1 MSETVEKSEV
11 KKPRKST
18 TKKPTSPKAKAEPKE
33 EAVTVAMQDQ
43 SMPMTQM
50 EMMMQQMAQMQ
61 QMMAQQQAIINGMM
75 QQQVAPTQTIEEE
88 PKESRV
94 RKTSGKS
101 KGVTKA
107 QLRRKYKDT
116 DVFLVSTVPGS
127 CSYIGR
133 NGYSYVWN
141 YMGDV
146 QAVPVEDVLN
156 MPEIWLTSPWVGID
170 EEDNDEQLIDDL
182 VTCLHLESIYE
193 HLYILNELEGN
204 INEVDVEKVK
214 EIVAKSKDTTLA
226 KDIASIVQEKIKK
239 GELTNFHTITDFEK
253 ILKCNFKK
261 DND

>member
-1 MSETVEKSEV
+1 MTENKEVVETP
-11 KKPRKST
+11 KKT
-18 TKKPTSPKAKAEPKE
+18 TAKKTSPKKPAAKKDQVAPVQEQQAEVDVMK
-33 EAVTVAMQDQ
+33 
-43 SMPMTQM
+43 
-50 EMMMQQMAQMQ
+50 AQMDALM
-61 QMMAQQQAIINGMM
+61 QMMAQQQALINNML
-75 QQQVAPTQTIEEE
+75 QQQVAPAQTIVEE
-88 PKESRV
+88 PKETRV
-94 RKTSGKS
+94 RKTSGKT
-101 KGVTKA
+101 KGITKA

-116 DVFLVSTVPGS
+116 DVFLVSVVPGS
-127 CSYIGR
+127 CTYTGR
-133 NGYSYVWN
+133 NGYTYSWS

-193 HLYILNELEGN
+193 HLYILTELESN

-214 EIVAKSKDTTLA
+214 EIVTKSKDSTLV
-226 KDIASIVQEKIKK
+226 KDISSIVQEKIKK

-253 ILKCNFKK
+253 ILECNFKK

>member
-1 MSETVEKSEV
+1 MAEEKEVKKTTTRKPRTPKSEV
-11 KKPRKST
+11 QES
-18 TKKPTSPKAKAEPKE
+18 SEPSI
-33 EAVTVAMQDQ
+33 QDQ
-43 SMPMTQM
+43 MNA
-50 EMMMQQMAQMQ
+50 MM

-88 PKESRV
+88 PKETRV

-116 DVFLVSTVPGS
+116 DVFLVSMVPGS
-127 CSYIGR
+127 CSYVGR
-133 NGYSYVWN
+133 NGYTYVWN

-170 EEDNDEQLIDDL
+170 ESDNEEELIDDL

-193 HLYILNELEGN
+193 HLYILTELDN
-204 INEVDVEKVK
+204 DINGVDIEKVK
-214 EIVAKSKDTTLA
+214 EIITKSKDSTLA

-239 GELTNFHTITDFEK
+239 GELTNFHNITDFEK

-261 DND
+261 END

>member
-1 MSETVEKSEV
+1 MTENKEVVETP
-11 KKPRKST
+11 KKT
-18 TKKPTSPKAKAEPKE
+18 TAKKTSPKKPAAKKDQVAPAQEQQAEVDVMK
-33 EAVTVAMQDQ
+33 
-43 SMPMTQM
+43 
-50 EMMMQQMAQMQ
+50 AQMDALM
-61 QMMAQQQAIINGMM
+61 QMMAQQQALINNML
-75 QQQVAPTQTIEEE
+75 QQQVAPAQTIVEE
-88 PKESRV
+88 PKETRV
-94 RKTSGKS
+94 RKTSGKT
-101 KGVTKA
+101 KGITKA

-116 DVFLVSTVPGS
+116 DVFLVSVVPGS
-127 CSYIGR
+127 CTYVGR
-133 NGYSYVWN
+133 NGYTYSWS

-193 HLYILNELEGN
+193 HLYILTELESN

-214 EIVAKSKDTTLA
+214 EIVTKSKDSTLV
-226 KDIASIVQEKIKK
+226 KDISSIVQEKIKK

-253 ILKCNFKK
+253 ILECNFKK

>member
-1 MSETVEKSEV
+1 MSEIKEVVETPKKAKTNTKKTSVKKTSVKQEDVVTTQPSEV
-11 KKPRKST
+11 DVMK
-18 TKKPTSPKAKAEPKE
+18 
-33 EAVTVAMQDQ
+33 
-43 SMPMTQM
+43 
-50 EMMMQQMAQMQ
+50 AQMDALM
-61 QMMAQQQAIINGMM
+61 QMMAQQQTLINNML
-75 QQQVAPTQTIEEE
+75 QQQTVPVQVATEE
-88 PKESRV
+88 PKETRV
-94 RKTSGKS
+94 RKTTGKTKS
-101 KGVTKA
+101 ITKA

-116 DVFLVSTVPGS
+116 DVFLVSVVPGS
-127 CSYIGR
+127 CTYVGR
-133 NGYSYVWN
+133 NGYTYSWS

-193 HLYILNELEGN
+193 HLYILTELESN

-214 EIVAKSKDTTLA
+214 EIVTKSKDSTLA
-226 KDIASIVQEKIKK
+226 KDISSIVQEKIKK

>member
-1 MSETVEKSEV
+1 MTENKEVVETP
-11 KKPRKST
+11 KKT
-18 TKKPTSPKAKAEPKE
+18 TAKKTSPKKPAAKKDQ
-33 EAVTVAMQDQ
+33 VAPVQLQQ
-43 SMPMTQM
+43 SEVDVMK
-50 EMMMQQMAQMQ
+50 AQMDALM
-61 QMMAQQQAIINGMM
+61 QMMAQQQALINNML
-75 QQQVAPTQTIEEE
+75 QQQVAPAQTIVEE
-88 PKESRV
+88 PKETRV
-94 RKTSGKS
+94 RKTSGKT
-101 KGVTKA
+101 KGITKA

-116 DVFLVSTVPGS
+116 DVFLVSVVPGS
-127 CSYIGR
+127 CTYVGR
-133 NGYSYVWN
+133 NGYTYSWS

-193 HLYILNELEGN
+193 HLYILTELESN

-214 EIVAKSKDTTLA
+214 EIVTKSKDSTLV
-226 KDIASIVQEKIKK
+226 KDISSIVQEKIKK

-253 ILKCNFKK
+253 ILECNFKK

>member
-1 MSETVEKSEV
+1 MSEIKEVVETPKKAKTNTKKTSVKKTSVKQEDVVATQPSEV
-11 KKPRKST
+11 DVMK
-18 TKKPTSPKAKAEPKE
+18 
-33 EAVTVAMQDQ
+33 
-43 SMPMTQM
+43 
-50 EMMMQQMAQMQ
+50 AQMDALM
-61 QMMAQQQAIINGMM
+61 QMMAQQQTLINNML
-75 QQQVAPTQTIEEE
+75 QQQTTPVQVAAEE
-88 PKESRV
+88 PKETRV
-94 RKTSGKS
+94 RKTTGKTKS
-101 KGVTKA
+101 VTKA

-116 DVFLVSTVPGS
+116 DVFLTHAVTGS
-127 CSYIGR
+127 SSYIGR
-133 NGYSYVWN
+133 NGYKYLWTFI
-141 YMGDV
+141 GDV

-193 HLYILNELEGN
+193 HLYILNELESN

-214 EIVAKSKDTTLA
+214 EIVGKSKDTTLA

>member
-1 MSETVEKSEV
+1 MTENKEVVETP
-11 KKPRKST
+11 KKT
-18 TKKPTSPKAKAEPKE
+18 TAKKTSPKKPAAKKDQ
-33 EAVTVAMQDQ
+33 VAPVQ
-43 SMPMTQM
+43 
-50 EMMMQQMAQMQ
+50 EQQTEVDVMKAQMDALM
-61 QMMAQQQAIINGMM
+61 QMMAQQQALINNML
-75 QQQVAPTQTIEEE
+75 QQQVPLAQPVAQE
-88 PKESRV
+88 PKETRV
-94 RKTSGKS
+94 RKTSGKT
-101 KGVTKA
+101 KGITKA

-116 DVFLVSTVPGS
+116 DVFLVSVVPGS
-127 CSYIGR
+127 CTYVGR
-133 NGYSYVWN
+133 NGYTYSWS

-193 HLYILNELEGN
+193 HLYILTELESN

-214 EIVAKSKDTTLA
+214 EIVTKSKDSTLV
-226 KDIASIVQEKIKK
+226 KDISSIVQEKIKK

-253 ILKCNFKK
+253 ILECNFKK

>member
-1 MSETVEKSEV
+1 MTENKEVVETP
-11 KKPRKST
+11 KKT
-18 TKKPTSPKAKAEPKE
+18 TAKKTSPKKPAAKKDQVAPAQEQQAEVDVMK
-33 EAVTVAMQDQ
+33 
-43 SMPMTQM
+43 
-50 EMMMQQMAQMQ
+50 AQMDALM
-61 QMMAQQQAIINGMM
+61 QMMAQQQALINNML
-75 QQQVAPTQTIEEE
+75 QQQVAPAQTIVEE
-88 PKESRV
+88 PKETRI
-94 RKTSGKS
+94 RKTSGKT
-101 KGVTKA
+101 KGITKA

-116 DVFLVSTVPGS
+116 DVFLVSVVPGS
-127 CSYIGR
+127 CTYAGR
-133 NGYSYVWN
+133 NGYTYSWS

-193 HLYILNELEGN
+193 HLYILTELESN

-214 EIVAKSKDTTLA
+214 EIVTKSKDSTLV
-226 KDIASIVQEKIKK
+226 KDISSIVQEKIKK

-253 ILKCNFKK
+253 ILECNFKK